1 MENQRNVLRLVL
13 ILAVSICG
21 LLEAQTSSAHEPSPA
36 EGLKKILEDSSLVFY
51 GEVSDVQYRLSKD
64 GTPHSFVTYNI
75 KKRLRGS
82 IKARKRQ
89 AIKEEQVT
97 LRFVGGPVGNGSFF
111 TADRIPIFNIGDRD
125 VLFVRNN
132 GKAHCPLVYGEHGR
146 FRVFQDRVYNTRGV
160 PVVAVRKGIVIARG
174 RPEPALTRIK
184 FPAPSFDELIKR
196 EEVQAKIKKMFP
208 NTSPDELRRKF
219 DEQAPK
225 EIILAPTFHGK
236 ESKEQ
241 DMSENRQ
248 PRESKSAG
256 EVKAITPID
265 INFFLR
271 TLSSTAESLPAPA
284 TPVTSLD
291 PDEAF
296 DFEVLDVSPPKNITE
311 KEAGEIEMLRQ
322 QDFNPVLRSRPSV
335 K

>member
-132 GKAHCPLVYGEHGR
+132 QRNVSVLLHHHQTKYSV
-146 FRVFQDRVYNTRGV
+146 
-160 PVVAVRKGIVIARG
+160 
-174 RPEPALTRIK
+174 
-184 FPAPSFDELIKR
+184 
-196 EEVQAKIKKMFP
+196 
-208 NTSPDELRRKF
+208 
-219 DEQAPK
+219 
-225 EIILAPTFHGK
+225 
-236 ESKEQ
+236 
-241 DMSENRQ
+241 
-248 PRESKSAG
+248 
-256 EVKAITPID
+256 
-265 INFFLR
+265 
-271 TLSSTAESLPAPA
+271 LS
-284 TPVTSLD
+284 V
-291 PDEAF
+291 
-296 DFEVLDVSPPKNITE
+296 
-311 KEAGEIEMLRQ
+311 
-322 QDFNPVLRSRPSV
+322 
-335 K
+335 